1 MALPTLPL
9 SPGNDLDDVVAQVCL
24 TLQIS
29 PTQFDLARSHYEAVG
44 EWLRTN
50 GSPLALYNSRIYPQG
65 GMALRTTVRPREREE
80 YDLDFVLE
88 VRAALMNP
96 MALYE
101 MVAQRLAAHDVYRR
115 KLERKKRCLRLNY
128 EHDFHLD
135 ILPARPDA
143 VRQGSCIEVPDTA
156 LRDWKPS
163 NAVGYITWFER
174 LCEFGVLLKA
184 SRQQAPL
191 PPLLPESQLRVLR
204 QVVQLI
210 KRRRD
215 NAFARSEFAPRSIV
229 LTTLA
234 GQAYARQESLV
245 ASLEQVLTAI
255 ETQIDRE
262 HPRAIVVR
270 NPTNPDEV
278 FSEAWS
284 TNVDAYRAF
293 TGFIR
298 DFRREV
304 TALRLATGLLT
315 IGGLL
320 DRMFGDNL
328 GQLALKGYGA
338 QLEAAKKAR
347 EMRFAAPGI
356 IVRGHEGRLPPKHT
370 FHHSSD

>member
-1 MALPTLPL
+1 MALPALPL
-9 SPGNDLDDVVAQVCL
+9 SPSSALDDIVAQVCL

-29 PTQFDLARSHYEAVG
+29 PTQFDLARTHYEAVG

-50 GSPLALYNSRIYPQG
+50 GSPLALLKPRIYPQG

-88 VRAALMNP
+88 VSAALMNP

-101 MVAQRLAAHDVYRR
+101 MVAQRLATHDVYRR

-163 NAVGYITWFER
+163 NAIGYISWFER
-174 LCEFGVLLKA
+174 LCDFGVLLKA

-204 QVVQLI
+204 EVVQLI

-215 NAFARSEFAPRSIV
+215 NAFAGNDLAPRSIV

-234 GQAYARQESLV
+234 GQFYARQESLV
-245 ASLEQVLTAI
+245 GSLEQVLIAI
-255 ETQIDRE
+255 ETAIDRA
-262 HPRAIVVR
+262 HPRAIEVR

-278 FSEAWS
+278 FSEAWA
-284 TNVDAYRAF
+284 TNPEAYRAF
-293 TGFIR
+293 IGFIR

-304 TALRLATGLLT
+304 TALRLANGLLT
-315 IGGLL
+315 IASLL
-320 DRMFGDNL
+320 DRMFGDSL
-328 GQLALKGYGA
+328 GQQALKGYGA
-338 QLEAAKKAR
+338 RLEAAKKAR
-347 EMRFAAPGI
+347 EIRFATPGI
-356 IVRGHEGRLPPKHT
+356 IVGGQAGRLAPKHT
-370 FHHSSD
+370 FHHSNY